1 MLLKKIPKYIIDDLE
16 IFSDSDIERS
26 DEENLFEKSR
36 WKKIL
41 IIEKILIRKFWK
53 KFGSKKIL
61 MRKLNRYFQNLL
73 NLYASQYFYSLVQ
86 QDDFSDFERFYKNT
100 RNF

>member
-1 MLLKKIPKYIIDDLE
+1 MIDSVFKTGKHFFPQVFLEECRYVIKKIPKYIIDDLE

-53 KFGSKKIL
+53 KFRWKKIL
-61 MRKLNRYFQNLL
+61 MK
-73 NLYASQYFYSLVQ
+73 
-86 QDDFSDFERFYKNT
+86 KIK
-100 RNF
+100 

>member
-1 MLLKKIPKYIIDDLE
+1 MLLKKIPKYIIDDPE

-53 KFGSKKIL
+53 KFRWKKIL
-61 MRKLNRYFQNLL
+61 MK
-73 NLYASQYFYSLVQ
+73 
-86 QDDFSDFERFYKNT
+86 KIK
-100 RNF
+100 

>member
-26 DEENLFEKSR
+26 DEENPFEKPR

-53 KFGSKKIL
+53 KFRWKKIL
-61 MRKLNRYFQNLL
+61 MK
-73 NLYASQYFYSLVQ
+73 
-86 QDDFSDFERFYKNT
+86 KIK
-100 RNF
+100 

>member
-53 KFGSKKIL
+53 KFRWKKNLMKKI
-61 MRKLNRYFQNLL
+61 K
-73 NLYASQYFYSLVQ
+73 
-86 QDDFSDFERFYKNT
+86 
-100 RNF
+100 

>member
-16 IFSDSDIERS
+16 IFSDSDIERP

-53 KFGSKKIL
+53 KFRWKKIL
-61 MRKLNRYFQNLL
+61 MK
-73 NLYASQYFYSLVQ
+73 
-86 QDDFSDFERFYKNT
+86 KIK
-100 RNF
+100 